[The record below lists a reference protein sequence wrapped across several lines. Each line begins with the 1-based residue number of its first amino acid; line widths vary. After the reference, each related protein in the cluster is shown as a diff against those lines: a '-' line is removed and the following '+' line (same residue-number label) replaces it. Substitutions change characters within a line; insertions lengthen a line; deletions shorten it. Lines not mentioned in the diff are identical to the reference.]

1 MVKKLVYLLFVA
13 GALVLVGCDS
23 ESNSILEDPVNVN
36 VVKHE
41 ADQGDTELEKL
52 VSNVGYYYGYKPNL
66 TLFEFAYR
74 AAGQYCIFPKT
85 DRRNAEL
92 EQLSQQEGS
101 QVIKLQASKDI
112 YIVSRSR
119 GFITDE
125 DFVSDRYFAGY
136 YTDLYTN
143 EISHD
148 YIIIDPSIGVWVYD
162 PKTKDKILKDYKGK
176 LTLADH
182 EQGKKEDADS
192 YFFYFDCHF
201 NNAEQVLNLANK
213 IYLRSDVKFATANM
227 LAPIHKM

>member
-1 MVKKLVYLLFVA
+1 MIKRLVFFLLIVSA
-13 GALVLVGCDS
+13 MALAGCDS
-23 ESNSILEDPVNVN
+23 ESDSILEDPVNVN

-41 ADQGDTELEKL
+41 ADEGDTELEKL

-119 GFITDE
+119 G
-125 DFVSDRYFAGY
+125 
-136 YTDLYTN
+136 LYN
-143 EISHD
+143 
-148 YIIIDPSIGVWVYD
+148 
-162 PKTKDKILKDYKGK
+162 
-176 LTLADH
+176 
-182 EQGKKEDADS
+182 
-192 YFFYFDCHF
+192 
-201 NNAEQVLNLANK
+201 
-213 IYLRSDVKFATANM
+213 R
-227 LAPIHKM
+227 

>member
-1 MVKKLVYLLFVA
+1 MIKRLVFFLLIVSA
-13 GALVLVGCDS
+13 MALAGCDS
-23 ESNSILEDPVNVN
+23 ESDSILEDPVNVN

-41 ADQGDTELEKL
+41 ADEGDTELEKL

-112 YIVSRSR
+112 YIISRSR
-119 GFITDE
+119 GFITDD

-162 PKTKDKILKDYKGK
+162 QKTKDKILKDYKGK

-182 EQGKKEDADS
+182 EQGKKEDEDS

>member
-13 GALVLVGCDS
+13 GALVLTGCDS
-23 ESNSILEDPVNVN
+23 DSILEDPVNVN

-41 ADQGDTELEKL
+41 ADEGDTELEKL

-162 PKTKDKILKDYKGK
+162 PKTKDKILKDY
-176 LTLADH
+176 
-182 EQGKKEDADS
+182 
-192 YFFYFDCHF
+192 FFYFDCHF